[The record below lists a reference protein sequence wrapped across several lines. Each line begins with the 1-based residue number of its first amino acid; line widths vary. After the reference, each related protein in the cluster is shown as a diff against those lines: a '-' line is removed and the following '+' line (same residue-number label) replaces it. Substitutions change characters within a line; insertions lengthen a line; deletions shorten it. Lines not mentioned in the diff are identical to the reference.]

1 VGIKRN
7 DLVCLS
13 LSHRC
18 MLANQHEYEHSD
30 RLQAEQPFLLISS
43 LPSILRRLQLTS
55 QSPSQVHR
63 ERYRTYCPFEWCS
76 STVVS
81 NEARQPDNACQHTDD
96 VPGTWTTR
104 HSAMKARSQLL
115 SFSFFLPPELQ
126 RGPRVVGHHKQD
138 GQ

>member
-1 VGIKRN
+1 MLLNQHKHEYGIK
-7 DLVCLS
+7 
-13 LSHRC
+13 HR
-18 MLANQHEYEHSD
+18 
-30 RLQAEQPFLLISS
+30 AEEAFLLISS

-55 QSPSQVHR
+55 QSPSQVRR
-63 ERYRTYCPFEWCS
+63 ERYRTYCPFECCS

-81 NEARQPDNACQHTDD
+81 SEARQPDNANQHTDD